1 MDVGEAEVSSLIAIG
16 QSGVVNAQKVKDGG
30 VEIVD
35 VHGSRRPVF
44 FVGLGVHWS
53 AVFVGDVV
61 AVVVG
66 SSVSDAGLNAAAG
79 HPNGKASG
87 MVVAAVVVLFE
98 SSLAIGCSSEFAA
111 PNDEGFVEHAA
122 AF

>member
-1 MDVGEAEVSSLIAIG
+1 MDVGEAKVAALIAIG
-16 QSGVVNAQKVKDGG
+16 QSSVVNAQEVKNGG
-30 VEIVD
+30 VEVVD
-35 VHGSRRPVF
+35 VHGSRRPMF
-44 FVGLGVHWS
+44 FVGLRVHWG
-53 AVFVGDVV
+53 AVFVGDIV

-66 SSVSDAGLNAAAG
+66 SSVGDAGLNAAAG

-98 SSLAIGCSSEFAA
+98 GALAIGCSSEFAA
-111 PNDEGFVEHAA
+111 PNDKGFIKHAA